1 MSGRLKL
8 PENTIHGRSEEFTA
22 FMKTAAAQYA
32 DREVRVVVDNL
43 GKHFTAEVHNWLTT
57 NPNTSSHSA
66 RSTLRRY
73 PGSA

>member
-1 MSGRLKL
+1 
-8 PENTIHGRSEEFTA
+8 
-22 FMKTAAAQYA
+22 MKTAAAQYA